1 MKLWAEGGGLP
12 YVVKRVKLY
21 FQCSPDT
28 FPAINHIVANFVDT
42 RCEKLSWT
50 RLSVWWIS
58 FSLGFFELTSWVMLE
73 TGDSLHTCRECWVEP
88 YLNCHWTSQSACQ
101 WGGISLLCFC
111 SIPCVHC
118 CMFHLFSCLDVDVMV
133 CLWQCERF
141 KYQMVTNCK
150 QWWFE
155 NLCTYGQVNTGINVR
170 KGQITNIL
178 EENVVQPL
186 LVSTSALSLAT
197 ECVRMILKIDD
208 IVSTR

>member
-1 MKLWAEGGGLP
+1 
-12 YVVKRVKLY
+12 
-21 FQCSPDT
+21 
-28 FPAINHIVANFVDT
+28 
-42 RCEKLSWT
+42 
-50 RLSVWWIS
+50 
-58 FSLGFFELTSWVMLE
+58 
-73 TGDSLHTCRECWVEP
+73 
-88 YLNCHWTSQSACQ
+88 
-101 WGGISLLCFC
+101 
-111 SIPCVHC
+111 
-118 CMFHLFSCLDVDVMV
+118 MFHLFSCLDVDVMV
-133 CLWQCERF
+133 CLWQYERF